1 MDTLTPAERSE
12 RMRGIRSKDTK
23 PEMRVRRLVHGMG
36 YRYRLHDRRIPGTPD
51 IVFRRRRRAIFV
63 HGCYWHGHDCKLGR
77 LPKSRLSFW
86 REKIAANRRRDA
98 RVRAEMQALGW
109 SALVLWECELRDEA
123 RLASSIKEFLN
134 A

>member
-36 YRYRLHDRRIPGTPD
+36 YRYRLHDRRVPGTPD
-51 IVFRRRRRAIFV
+51 LVFRRRRRAIFV

-109 SALVLWECELRDEA
+109 SSLVLWECELRDEA